1 MRTMVTSAAFYEK
14 ILGLEREI
22 KQVNLSLTESKQ
34 KNKDTQT
41 SINLAKDLI
50 YSVQNSC
57 QKVTQQ
63 LKDSL
68 AKDLL
73 SVNEQM

>member
-14 ILGLEREI
+14 ILSLEREI